1 MRPLFPLFVFAFVNS
16 ANGQVVA
23 PTAQRGLRPLE
34 PVRIQETDPLFL
46 ANPSRLELGARG
58 HVYVT
63 EVGEARV
70 LDIGPSGRIE
80 RAFGRKGQGP
90 GEFSS
95 PTSIAISADTT
106 LAVYDHGTKRIT
118 YIDLRTWKLQRV
130 APLLTQWPPVIKFA
144 GRDVLVTTWDF
155 EAKTSLARAI
165 EAPGTLDQ
173 KQGVIPS
180 LGAQTQMLIQGA
192 FWNSTFAVA
201 GDEVVAMFEVSNSL
215 YRWKRG
221 TSEVREVALPVVRR
235 RGIPPGLFESLLRD
249 PASATPA
256 KLFDRSIPVAIEPVT
271 DDVLA
276 IVTMDAKVDGN
287 QWSAVHHLSLYDR
300 RRERVCADLPVP
312 ASRTRVVLM
321 KEPLPVV
328 AIRRDTL
335 TLLEP
340 SEDAAGT
347 PIQLMRR
354 FRIEHSQCEWKP
366 IVP

>member
-1 MRPLFPLFVFAFVNS
+1 MRPRFLFLFFAFVS
-16 ANGQVVA
+16 VANGQLVQPA
-23 PTAQRGLRPLE
+23 AQRGLRPLE
-34 PVRIQETDPLFL
+34 SVRIQETDTLFI
-46 ANPSRLELGARG
+46 AKPSRLELGARG
-58 HVYVT
+58 HAYVT
-63 EVGEARV
+63 EFGEARV
-70 LDIGPSGRIE
+70 LDIGPTGRIE

-90 GEFSS
+90 GEFQS
-95 PTSIAISADTT
+95 PTSIAISGDTT

-118 YIDLRTWKLQRV
+118 FIDLRTWKLQRV

-165 EAPGTLDQ
+165 EATGNLDQ

-201 GDEVVAMFEVSNSL
+201 GDEIVAMHEVSNSL

-221 TSEVREVALPVVRR
+221 ATDVREVALPVVRR
-235 RGIPPGLFESLLRD
+235 RGVPPGLFESLLRD

-256 KLFDRSIPVAIEPVT
+256 KLVDRSVPVAIEAVT

-300 RRERVCADLPVP
+300 RRERVCADIPVP
-312 ASRTRVVLM
+312 ASRTKVALM
-321 KEPLPVV
+321 KDPLPVV

-335 TLLEP
+335 ALLEP
-340 SEDAAGT
+340 SEDAAGA
-347 PIQLMRR
+347 PIPLIRR
-354 FRIEHSQCEWKP
+354 FRIEYSQCEWKP